1 TDRRNARACTAA
13 SAPAPLCQGMV
24 KARFGRSVGDRSGGV
39 PPPDGKTSRT
49 QGRSRIFGKG
59 D

>member
-1 TDRRNARACTAA
+1 
-13 SAPAPLCQGMV
+13 MV

-39 PPPDGKTSRT
+39 PPPDGKTSLT